1 MGNEPLHLSLEPPM
15 AVTTLLH
22 GININIQFWC
32 FVPAKQMAALLSGY
46 IFMLMFVLYVG
57 CCDANKTDKVA
68 GISNVCL
75 LELIVKILDVSSQ
88 FTLAINALVDVVN
101 F

>member
-1 MGNEPLHLSLEPPM
+1 
-15 AVTTLLH
+15 
-22 GININIQFWC
+22 
-32 FVPAKQMAALLSGY
+32 MAALLSEN

-68 GISNVCL
+68 GISNVRL